1 MAANTIWWRVNL
13 VRCPIFFD
21 SKRGMRG
28 MRGFGAK
35 DTKNTT
41 NTMNM
46 MNTVGEIGIQTHA
59 KHTSSGYSR
68 GPESPTQT

>member
-1 MAANTIWWRVNL
+1 MAADTIWWRVIL
-13 VRCPIFFD
+13 VGCPIFSD
-21 SKRGMRG
+21 SKWGMRG

-41 NTMNM
+41 NP

-59 KHTSSGYSR
+59 KHTRSGYSR